1 MKQQL
6 NFKTYSGFETK
17 ALETTEPTK
26 EGEGVIYIEGYASKS
41 YDMGKP
47 VIDRDNEFVDIKGFD
62 LSTCTSLLFNH
73 NGEEIKIG
81 KCRLEHRADGA
92 YLYGE
97 VHEKLNDKVYYA
109 VKHGIM
115 TDFSIGFSATDYE
128 FKNIEGQDILTF
140 TEGFVWET
148 SIVNIIGSN
157 PKSKIETTKKLRQ
170 DKKMLELAKWLGDTP
185 NEVQLETYTEVKSII
200 QDGKCVG
207 FSCDI
212 EQLKKA
218 NPEQDCSCITKEGNK
233 LKDIKEVMKALTFA
247 ETEQNTWNQY
257 EKLEFYME
265 ILEQTISDNFFE
277 TIWQE
282 GITGEEAKVNITN
295 AIQAFTARL
304 SEFNAFN
311 TKEESNAPKES
322 EDGVETEVE
331 KTKGKKDMKVKSVEA
346 NDVVETAPATD
357 TVILEGEEQASNP
370 EQVEDNTPE
379 QISTETNEEV
389 AQADIAVTP
398 TEVVE
403 EVPSEEVSTKLTVEY
418 LASVNVE
425 ELSDEQVEELY
436 NDSSELI
443 DTLMKDEKVQLLA
456 SASDILEKIEAL
468 VKAEIQ

>member
-17 ALETTEPTK
+17 ALETTETTK

-47 VIDRDNEFVDIKGFD
+47 VIDYDEEFVDIKGFD

-73 NGEEIKIG
+73 DGEEIKIG

-115 TDFSIGFSATDYE
+115 TDFSIGFSATNYE
-128 FKNIEGQDILTF
+128 YKTIEGRDILTF

-148 SIVNIIGSN
+148 SICNIRGAN

-170 DKKMLELAKWLGDTP
+170 DKKMLELAKWLGDAP
-185 NEVQLETYTEVKSII
+185 SEVQLDSYTEVKSVI

-218 NPEQDCSCITKEGNK
+218 NPTQDCSCITKEGNK
-233 LKDIKEVMKALTFA
+233 LKDIKEVMKGLTFESTEA
-247 ETEQNTWNQY
+247 EGYNQLR
-257 EKLEFYME
+257 KLRFYME
-265 ILEQTISDNFFE
+265 ILEETLSDNFYE
-277 TIWQE
+277 VIWYE
-282 GITGEEAKVNITN
+282 GMSGEEAKANMLG
-295 AIQAFTARL
+295 ALSAFTDKL
-304 SEFNAFN
+304 EEF
-311 TKEESNAPKES
+311 TLLDKP
-322 EDGVETEVE
+322 VEPTNVE
-331 KTKGKKDMKVKSVEA
+331 KNKGEEVVITKSVETTES
-346 NDVVETAPATD
+346 VETAPVTEE
-357 TVILEGEEQASNP
+357 VILEGEEQASNP
-370 EQVEDNTPE
+370 EQVEDKAPE
-379 QISTETNEEV
+379 QISTETEEETT
-389 AQADIAVTP
+389 QADVAVEP

-403 EVPSEEVSTKLTVEY
+403 EVNAEASSKLNVEY
-418 LASVNVE
+418 LASVNLE
-425 ELSDEQVEELY
+425 ELSDDEVEELY
-436 NDSSELI
+436 NEASYLI
-443 DTLMKDEKVQLLA
+443 DDLMKDDKVRLLA
-456 SASDILEKIEAL
+456 SASDILEKIDALIEAS
-468 VKAEIQ
+468 AN

>member
-47 VIDRDNEFVDIKGFD
+47 VIDYDNEWVDIKGFD
-62 LSTCTSLLFNH
+62 LTTCTSILFNH
-73 NGEEIKIG
+73 NGELIKVG

-148 SIVNIIGSN
+148 SICNVRGAN

-185 NEVQLETYTEVKSII
+185 NEVQLETYTEVKSVI
-200 QDGKCVG
+200 QDGKCIG
-207 FSCDI
+207 FSCDV

-218 NPEQDCSCITKEGNK
+218 NPTQDCSCITKEGNK
-233 LKDIKEVMKALTFA
+233 LKDIKEVMKGLTF
-247 ETEQNTWNQY
+247 ESTEAGGYNQLR
-257 EKLEFYME
+257 KLRLYME
-265 ILEQTISDNFFE
+265 ILEETLSDNFYE
-277 TIWQE
+277 IIWHE
-282 GITGEEAKVNITN
+282 GMSGEEAKANMLG
-295 AIQAFTARL
+295 AISAFTDRL
-304 SEFNAFN
+304 EEF
-311 TKEESNAPKES
+311 TLLDKPI
-322 EDGVETEVE
+322 ETTNVE
-331 KTKGKKDMKVKSVEA
+331 KNKGEEVLITKSVEA
-346 NDVVETAPATD
+346 NGVVETVAPTD
-357 TVILEGEEQASNP
+357 TVILEEEEQTSNP
-370 EQVEDNTPE
+370 EQVEDKAPE

-389 AQADIAVTP
+389 AQADVAVTP

>member
-1 MKQQL
+1 MGMKQQL
-6 NFKTYSGFETK
+6 NFKTYNKFETK
-17 ALETTEPTK
+17 ALEVTEPIK
-26 EGEGVIYIEGYASKS
+26 EGEGIVYIEGYASKS
-41 YDMGKP
+41 YDKGKP
-47 VIDRDNEFVDIKGFD
+47 VVDYDNEWVNIAGFD

-73 NGEEIKIG
+73 NGDEIKIG

-128 FKNIEGQDILTF
+128 YKTIEGQDILTF

-148 SIVNIIGSN
+148 SVCNVRGANSLA
-157 PKSKIETTKKLRQ
+157 KIETTKKLRQ

-207 FSCDI
+207 FSCDT

-218 NPEQDCSCITKEGNK
+218 NPTQDCSCITKEGNK
-233 LKDIKEVMKALTFA
+233 LKDIKEVMKALTF
-247 ETEQNTWNQY
+247 ESTEAGGYNQLR
-257 EKLEFYME
+257 KLRLYME
-265 ILEQTISDNFFE
+265 ILEETLSDNFYE
-277 TIWQE
+277 VIWHE
-282 GITGEEAKVNITN
+282 GMSGEEAKANILG
-295 AIQAFTARL
+295 AISAFTDRL
-304 SEFNAFN
+304 EEFTLLDNPIEATN
-311 TKEESNAPKES
+311 
-322 EDGVETEVE
+322 VE
-331 KTKGKKDMKVKSVEA
+331 KNKGEVLVTKSVEA
-346 NDVVETAPATD
+346 NDVVETAPVTEE
-357 TVILEGEEQASNP
+357 VILEGEEQTSNP

>member
-47 VIDRDNEFVDIKGFD
+47 VVDLDGEWVNISGFD

-73 NGEEIKIG
+73 NGDEIKVG

-115 TDFSIGFSATDYE
+115 TDFSIGFSATNYE
-128 FKNIEGQDILTF
+128 YKTIDGKDVLTF

-148 SIVNIIGSN
+148 SICNTVGAN

-170 DKKMLELAKWLGDTP
+170 DKKMLELAKWLGDAP
-185 NEVQLETYTEVKSII
+185 SEVQLDSYTEVKSVI

-218 NPEQDCSCITKEGNK
+218 NPTQDCSCITKEGNK

-257 EKLEFYME
+257 EKLEYYME

-282 GITGEEAKVNITN
+282 GISGEEAKANIVN
-295 AIQAFTARL
+295 ALQAFTARL
-304 SEFNAFN
+304 TEFTAFN
-311 TKEESNAPKES
+311 TKEESNAPKEA
-322 EDGVETEVE
+322 EDEVDTEVE
-331 KTKGKKDMKVKSVEA
+331 KTKGKKDMKVKSVETTES
-346 NDVVETAPATD
+346 VETAPVTEE
-357 TVILEGEEQASNP
+357 VILEGEEQASNP
-370 EQVEDNTPE
+370 EQVEDKAPE
-379 QISTETNEEV
+379 QISTETKEETTQAEV
-389 AQADIAVTP
+389 AVEP

-403 EVPSEEVSTKLTVEY
+403 EVEAEASSKLNVEY
-418 LASVNVE
+418 LASVNLE
-425 ELSDEQVEELY
+425 ELSDDEVEELY
-436 NDSSELI
+436 NEASYLVD
-443 DTLMKDEKVQLLA
+443 DLMKDDKVRLLA
-456 SASDILEKIEAL
+456 SASDILEKIDALIEAS
-468 VKAEIQ
+468 AN

>member
-1 MKQQL
+1 
-6 NFKTYSGFETK
+6 
-17 ALETTEPTK
+17 
-26 EGEGVIYIEGYASKS
+26 
-41 YDMGKP
+41 
-47 VIDRDNEFVDIKGFD
+47 
-62 LSTCTSLLFNH
+62 
-73 NGEEIKIG
+73 
-81 KCRLEHRADGA
+81 
-92 YLYGE
+92 
-97 VHEKLNDKVYYA
+97 
-109 VKHGIM
+109 
-115 TDFSIGFSATDYE
+115 
-128 FKNIEGQDILTF
+128 
-140 TEGFVWET
+140 
-148 SIVNIIGSN
+148 
-157 PKSKIETTKKLRQ
+157 
-170 DKKMLELAKWLGDTP
+170 
-185 NEVQLETYTEVKSII
+185 
-200 QDGKCVG
+200 
-207 FSCDI
+207 
-212 EQLKKA
+212 
-218 NPEQDCSCITKEGNK
+218 

-389 AQADIAVTP
+389 AQADVAVTP

>member
-17 ALETTEPTK
+17 ALETTETTK

-47 VIDRDNEFVDIKGFD
+47 VIDYDEEFVDIKGFD

-73 NGEEIKIG
+73 DGEEIKIG

-115 TDFSIGFSATDYE
+115 TDFSIGFSATNYE
-128 FKNIEGQDILTF
+128 YKTIEGRDILTF

-148 SIVNIIGSN
+148 SICNIRGAN

-170 DKKMLELAKWLGDTP
+170 DKKMLELAKWLGDAP
-185 NEVQLETYTEVKSII
+185 SEVQLDSYTEVKSVI

-218 NPEQDCSCITKEGNK
+218 NPTQDCSCITKEGNK
-233 LKDIKEVMKALTFA
+233 LKDIKEVMKGLTFESTEA
-247 ETEQNTWNQY
+247 EGYNQLR
-257 EKLEFYME
+257 KLRFYME
-265 ILEQTISDNFFE
+265 ILEETLSDNFYE
-277 TIWQE
+277 VIWYE
-282 GITGEEAKVNITN
+282 GMSGEEAKANMLG
-295 AIQAFTARL
+295 ALSAFTDKL
-304 SEFNAFN
+304 EEF
-311 TKEESNAPKES
+311 TLLDKP
-322 EDGVETEVE
+322 VEPTNVE
-331 KTKGKKDMKVKSVEA
+331 KNKGEEVTITKSVETTES
-346 NDVVETAPATD
+346 VETAPATEE
-357 TVILEGEEQASNP
+357 VILEGEEQASNP
-370 EQVEDNTPE
+370 EQVEDKAPE
-379 QISTETNEEV
+379 QISTETEEETT
-389 AQADIAVTP
+389 QADVAVEP

-403 EVPSEEVSTKLTVEY
+403 EVNAEASSKLNVEY
-418 LASVNVE
+418 LASVNLE
-425 ELSDEQVEELY
+425 ELSDDEVEELY
-436 NDSSELI
+436 NEASYLI
-443 DTLMKDEKVQLLA
+443 DDLMKDDKVRLLA
-456 SASDILEKIEAL
+456 SASDILEKIDALIEAS
-468 VKAEIQ
+468 AN

>member
-17 ALETTEPTK
+17 ALETTETTK

-47 VIDRDNEFVDIKGFD
+47 VIDYDEEFVDIKGFD

-73 NGEEIKIG
+73 DGEEIKIG

-115 TDFSIGFSATDYE
+115 TDFSIGFSATNYE
-128 FKNIEGQDILTF
+128 YKTIEGRDILTF

-148 SIVNIIGSN
+148 SICNVVASN

-170 DKKMLELAKWLGDTP
+170 DKKMLELAKWLGDAP
-185 NEVQLETYTEVKSII
+185 SEVQLDSYTEVKSVI

-218 NPEQDCSCITKEGNK
+218 NPTQDCSCITKEGNK
-233 LKDIKEVMKALTFA
+233 LKDIKEVMKGLTFESTEA
-247 ETEQNTWNQY
+247 EGYNQLR
-257 EKLEFYME
+257 KLRFYME
-265 ILEQTISDNFFE
+265 ILEETLSDNFYE
-277 TIWQE
+277 VIWYE
-282 GITGEEAKVNITN
+282 GMSGEEAKANMLG
-295 AIQAFTARL
+295 ALSAFTDKL
-304 SEFNAFN
+304 EEF
-311 TKEESNAPKES
+311 TLLDKP
-322 EDGVETEVE
+322 VETTNVE
-331 KTKGKKDMKVKSVEA
+331 KNKGEEVVITKSVETTES
-346 NDVVETAPATD
+346 VETAPVTEE
-357 TVILEGEEQASNP
+357 VILEGEEQASNP
-370 EQVEDNTPE
+370 EQVEDKAPE
-379 QISTETNEEV
+379 QISTETEEETT
-389 AQADIAVTP
+389 QADVAVEP

-403 EVPSEEVSTKLTVEY
+403 EVEAEASSKLNVEY
-418 LASVNVE
+418 LSSVNLD
-425 ELSDEQVEELY
+425 ELSDDEVEELY
-436 NDSSELI
+436 NEASYLI
-443 DTLMKDEKVQLLA
+443 DDLMNDDKVRLLA
-456 SASDILEKIEAL
+456 SASDILEKIDAL
-468 VKAEIQ
+468 IESSNN

>member
-17 ALETTEPTK
+17 ALETTEATK

-115 TDFSIGFSATDYE
+115 TDFSIGFSATNYE
-128 FKNIEGQDILTF
+128 YKTIEGEDILTF

-148 SIVNIIGSN
+148 SICNVVASN

-185 NEVQLETYTEVKSII
+185 SEVQLDSYTEVKSVI

-218 NPEQDCSCITKEGNK
+218 NPTQDCSCITKEGNK
-233 LKDIKEVMKALTFA
+233 LKDIKEVMKALTFG

-257 EKLEFYME
+257 EKLEYYME

-282 GITGEEAKVNITN
+282 GISGEEAKANIVN
-295 AIQAFTARL
+295 ALQAFTARL
-304 SEFNAFN
+304 TEFTAFN
-311 TKEESNAPKES
+311 TKEESNAPKEA
-322 EDGVETEVE
+322 EDGVDTEVE
-331 KTKGKKDMKVKSVEA
+331 KTKGKKDMKVKSVETTES
-346 NDVVETAPATD
+346 VETASVTEE
-357 TVILEGEEQASNP
+357 VILEGEEQASNP
-370 EQVEDNTPE
+370 EQVEDKAPE
-379 QISTETNEEV
+379 QISTETKEETT
-389 AQADIAVTP
+389 QADAAVEP

-403 EVPSEEVSTKLTVEY
+403 EVSAEASSKLNVEY
-418 LASVNVE
+418 LASVNLE
-425 ELSDEQVEELY
+425 ELSDDEVEELY
-436 NDSSELI
+436 NEASYLVD
-443 DTLMKDEKVQLLA
+443 DLMNDDKVRLLA
-456 SASDILEKIEAL
+456 SASDILEKIDAL
-468 VKAEIQ
+468 IESSAN